1 MVCSRLGI
9 SRSLTSVEHPQWDG
23 LVERMNR
30 TLKTSLSIVVGN
42 DLKSW
47 AQHLPFVVFAYNT
60 ARQAS
65 TRFSPSEVMFVAKK
79 PIQQED
85 SEVSQVQDWKSS
97 PKEESQDDGIPQET
111 LDWSMANPR
120 GYKPGRHCLQDSE
133 GRRPQG
139 YVYCQYSILYL
150 RLFVRRENDV
160 VYPATVGVSKDNKM
174 NTSGTFILVSIGTLT
189 LIIVSYYAK

>member
-1 MVCSRLGI
+1 MNNMVCSRLGI

-65 TRFSPSEVMFVAKK
+65 TRFSPSEVMFVGK
-79 PIQQED
+79 
-85 SEVSQVQDWKSS
+85 
-97 PKEESQDDGIPQET
+97 
-111 LDWSMANPR
+111 
-120 GYKPGRHCLQDSE
+120 
-133 GRRPQG
+133 
-139 YVYCQYSILYL
+139 
-150 RLFVRRENDV
+150 
-160 VYPATVGVSKDNKM
+160 
-174 NTSGTFILVSIGTLT
+174 
-189 LIIVSYYAK
+189 